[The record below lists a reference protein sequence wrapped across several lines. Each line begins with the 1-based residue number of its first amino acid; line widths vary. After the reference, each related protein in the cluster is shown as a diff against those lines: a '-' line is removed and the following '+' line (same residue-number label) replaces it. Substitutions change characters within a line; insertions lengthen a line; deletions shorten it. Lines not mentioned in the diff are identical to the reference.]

1 MKINISQLKKTFGK
15 KLAVSISDL
24 SIGADTILGIVGN
37 NGAGKTTLFR
47 LMLDLL
53 KPDTGY
59 VEMTIT
65 KGDLST
71 FTTKIN
77 IDEEWK
83 IYTGAYIDNSFLID
97 FLTPEEFFEFIAKV
111 NGINKEELYEKLKE
125 YAPFMNGEI
134 MGQNKLI
141 RDMSAGNKQK
151 IGIISALINSPQL
164 LILDEPFN
172 FLDPTSQSTLKEILS
187 AYKQKN
193 NATILISSHNVAHT
207 IDISDRIL
215 VMEKGEIAKDI
226 YNSGKE
232 TKKELE
238 SYFSHAYDATET
250 SI

>member
-125 YAPFMNGEI
+125 YAEFLIDYFKLSMN
-134 MGQNKLI
+134 
-141 RDMSAGNKQK
+141 
-151 IGIISALINSPQL
+151 
-164 LILDEPFN
+164 
-172 FLDPTSQSTLKEILS
+172 
-187 AYKQKN
+187 
-193 NATILISSHNVAHT
+193 
-207 IDISDRIL
+207 
-215 VMEKGEIAKDI
+215 
-226 YNSGKE
+226 
-232 TKKELE
+232 
-238 SYFSHAYDATET
+238 
-250 SI
+250 